1 MIRTVISLEPDEK
14 KWLDHLAKEEN
25 TSLTELV
32 RRAVR
37 QYRTRQEE
45 QERPSFDEML
55 ERTRGIWRREDGL
68 EYQTRLR
75 DDWQSRP

>member
-1 MIRTVISLEPDEK
+1 MIRTVISLDPDEK
-14 KWLDHLAKEEN
+14 QWLDRRAKEEN
-25 TSLTELV
+25 TSMTELV

-45 QERPSFDEML
+45 QDRPSFDEML

-68 EYQTRLR
+68 EYQNKLR
-75 DDWQSRP
+75 DEWQSRT